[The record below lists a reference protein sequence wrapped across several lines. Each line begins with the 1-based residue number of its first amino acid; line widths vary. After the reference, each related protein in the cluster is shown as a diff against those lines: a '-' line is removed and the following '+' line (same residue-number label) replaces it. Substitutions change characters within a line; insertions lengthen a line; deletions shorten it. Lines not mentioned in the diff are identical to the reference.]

1 MTDPHSERFGLR
13 VQTLAAQLTYPPTP
27 AIVDRVSI
35 RLRRPTAPSRVPR
48 RLALAGLVLALAFL
62 ASLAV
67 PQVRATL
74 VDFIQLGAVRI
85 YLIAPSATA
94 TATAAPRS
102 TGTPI
107 PTPAPTPTLLPS
119 LLQLTGKTTLAEA
132 RSRTGYTIPLP
143 THPADLGQPDYVFVQ
158 TFDQPLVILVWVDP
172 AQPTKV
178 RLSFHI
184 IAPNSYAIGKI
195 EPTIIENTQ
204 VNGLPAIWAVGP
216 YVLQT
221 TGNDYDV
228 RRLID
233 TDSHVL
239 IWPGPDRFTYRLET
253 DQSLDEAVKIAESL
267 K

>member
-1 MTDPHSERFGLR
+1 MTDPQSERFGLR

-27 AIVDRVSI
+27 AIVDRVSV
-35 RLRRPTAPSRVPR
+35 RLRRPAVFNPVPR
-48 RLALAGLVLALAFL
+48 RLALAGLVLVLAFL

-85 YLIAPSATA
+85 YLIAPTVTPTA
-94 TATAAPRS
+94 TPPP

-132 RSRTGYTIPLP
+132 RTRTGYTIPLP
-143 THPADLGQPDYVFVQ
+143 TYPADLGQPDYVFVQ
-158 TFDQPLVILVWVDP
+158 TFDQPMVILVWVDP
-172 AQPTKV
+172 AKPTQV

-195 EPTIIENTQ
+195 EPTIIENTH

-221 TGNDYDV
+221 IGNDYDV

-239 IWPGPDRFTYRLET
+239 IWPGPERFTYRLET